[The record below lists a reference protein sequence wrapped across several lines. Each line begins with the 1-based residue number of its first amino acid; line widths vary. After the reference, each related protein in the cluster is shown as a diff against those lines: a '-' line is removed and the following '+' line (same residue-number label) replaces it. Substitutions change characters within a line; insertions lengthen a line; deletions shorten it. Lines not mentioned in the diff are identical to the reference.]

1 MRFCA
6 LTWFDIDS
14 TLLYDQFHT
23 DQFQTKMSNKRKGF
37 PGVTTHVIIQNPK
50 VHPKILM
57 PHINFNKITHTSE
70 RSANKIDEEDNY
82 QDISIKTLSL
92 NSGKFT
98 RMEAVFLLKF

>member
-14 TLLYDQFHT
+14 ILLYDQFHT
-23 DQFQTKMSNKRKGF
+23 DQFQTKMSNKRKGS

-57 PHINFNKITHTSE
+57 PHINFNKKIIIKLHIQVKEVQIKLMKRTIT
-70 RSANKIDEEDNY
+70 KI
-82 QDISIKTLSL
+82 SP
-92 NSGKFT
+92 
-98 RMEAVFLLKF
+98 LKH